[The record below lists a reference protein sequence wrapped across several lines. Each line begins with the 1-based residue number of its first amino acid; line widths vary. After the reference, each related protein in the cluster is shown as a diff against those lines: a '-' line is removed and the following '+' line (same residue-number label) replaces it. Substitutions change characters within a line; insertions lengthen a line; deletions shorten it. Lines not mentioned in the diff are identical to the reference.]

1 MKFYLVSAAEMKHYD
16 SYTIEEIGIPAMVLM
31 ERAALAVV
39 REVCRECDK
48 KEVTDRRQ
56 NIFVLA
62 GMGNNGG
69 DGLAAARL
77 LSELGYKV
85 EVKCVG
91 DESKASAQ
99 WKQQYAILKYCD
111 DVKIVDAPVRC
122 DYDCLVDALFGVG
135 LTREV
140 TGQYAAAIEEFNALE
155 GRKVAVD
162 IPSGIDTDTGAVL
175 GTAVRADVTVTFG
188 FCKKGLALYPG
199 CEYMGKLK
207 IADIGIREKC
217 FAGKEPEV
225 FTFVGPIGGLLP
237 GRNPA
242 GNKGTFG
249 KVLLVAGSVNMAGAA
264 ILSGK
269 AVYRMGAGMVKII
282 SPEENRVIIQET
294 LPEALL
300 GTEKDLGI
308 SLEWA
313 DVIVIGPG
321 LGRSADALE
330 CLRSVICYSDKPL
343 LIDADGLN
351 LLAEN
356 IILQEKLSDQGAKGR
371 TILLTPHVGELAR
384 LAGKAVAECKA
395 DLESEA
401 KALAGKLHATVVA
414 KDARTYVCA
423 ENHPIYLN
431 TCGNSGMATA
441 GSGDVLAGICGALL
455 GQGMEGF
462 EAACVAVY
470 AHGKAGDAAAMRL
483 GEAGLLAGD
492 LVEEI
497 GKAWKS
503 V

>member
-1 MKFYLVSAAEMKHYD
+1 MYLVSAAEMKRYD
-16 SYTIEEIGIPAMVLM
+16 NYTIEEIGIPAMVLM
-31 ERAALAVV
+31 ERAALAVT
-39 REVCRECDK
+39 REVCRECEK
-48 KEVTDRRQ
+48 NEVTDRRQ
-56 NIFVLA
+56 RIFVLA

-69 DGLAAARL
+69 DGLAVARL
-77 LSELGYKV
+77 LSELGFFV

-91 DESKASAQ
+91 DEAKASVQ

-111 DVKIVDAPVRC
+111 DVKMVDVPTRS

-175 GTAVRADVTVTFG
+175 GVAVKADVTLTFG

-207 IADIGIREKC
+207 IADIGIREKS

-225 FTFVGPIGGLLP
+225 FTYTGPIEGLLP
-237 GRNPA
+237 KRNPA

-269 AVYRMGAGMVKII
+269 AIYKMGAGMVKLI

-294 LPEALL
+294 LPEGLY
-300 GTEKDLGI
+300 GTAKDLRA
-308 SLEWA
+308 SLDWA
-313 DVIVIGPG
+313 DVIVVGPG
-321 LGRSADALE
+321 LGRGTDALA
-330 CLRSVICYSDKPL
+330 CLQSVIEDSDKPL
-343 LIDADGLN
+343 VIDADGLN

-356 IILQEKLSDQGAKGR
+356 EMLQQKLSARGAGGR
-371 TILLTPHVGELAR
+371 VILLTPHVGELAR
-384 LAGKAVAECKA
+384 LAGKSLAECKA
-395 DLESEA
+395 GLESAA
-401 KALAGKLHATVVA
+401 KSLARRFHAIVVA

-423 ENHPIYLN
+423 ENNPIYLN
-431 TCGNSGMATA
+431 TSGNSGMATA

-462 EAACVAVY
+462 AAACTAVY
-470 AHGKAGDAAAMRL
+470 AHGKAGDAASHRL
-483 GEAGLLAGD
+483 GEAGVLAGD